1 MLSFMS
7 FDLVKKKKKEVTLRD
22 LHFKSSVWLNSL
34 MVRVQQPSYTFR
46 KAHLLGHWVLPGSH
60 FITQDNMSFRSTAVY
75 IALGLNTGMEQP

>member
-7 FDLVKKKKKEVTLRD
+7 FDLVRKKKEVTLRD

-34 MVRVQQPSYTFR
+34 MVRVQQPSFTFR

-60 FITQDNMSFRSTAVY
+60 FITQDMSFRSTAVY